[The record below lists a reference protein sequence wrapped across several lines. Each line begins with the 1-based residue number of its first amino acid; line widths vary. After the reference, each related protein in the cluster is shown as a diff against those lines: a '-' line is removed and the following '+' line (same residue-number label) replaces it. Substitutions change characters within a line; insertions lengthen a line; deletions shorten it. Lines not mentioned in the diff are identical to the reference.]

1 MVIDRKMG
9 WHSGVNYTAQVNA
22 ATESTEFS
30 EKNTK
35 GSVFSVAKLF
45 LSLDG
50 KIIFMTHLIIVGGGL
65 AGSEAAWQAA
75 QRGLKVRLFE
85 MRPTLQTGAHQT
97 HDLAELVC
105 SNSLGSNLPDRAS
118 GVLKD
123 EARLMGSMLLECA
136 EQASL
141 PAGGALAVDRELFA
155 RLVTERIQN
164 HPNIQIVREEVKE
177 VPNTPAILASGP
189 LTSPALSTSIASLS
203 GEEHLFFFDA
213 IAPVIHAESINM
225 EIAFRASRYGVQSHP
240 ASADVATQAASSA
253 HDDDGDYINCPFTK
267 EEYYAFVESLMSAER
282 IELRSF
288 EEAIK
293 SGVKAGHFFEGCL
306 PVEIIAERGID
317 SLAFGP
323 MRPVGIRDPR
333 TGKRPYAVVQLR
345 QDNLAGSL
353 YNIVGFQTNLKFPE
367 QKRVLRLIPG
377 LESAEFMRY
386 GQMHRNTFIASPK
399 LLRPTL
405 QHIRRDDLF
414 FAGQITGVEGYMGN
428 IATGLLAGIN
438 AAHLLQQEELLTLP
452 QTSMLGALCHYVTHA
467 DLKDFQPMKANFGIL
482 PPLESASKIGKRDR
496 GKAYAERAM
505 RDLKLAVEGV
515 EA

>member
-1 MVIDRKMG
+1 MTDLIVI
-9 WHSGVNYTAQVNA
+9 
-22 ATESTEFS
+22 
-30 EKNTK
+30 
-35 GSVFSVAKLF
+35 
-45 LSLDG
+45 
-50 KIIFMTHLIIVGGGL
+50 GGGL

-75 QRGLKVRLFE
+75 QRGLHVKLYE
-85 MRPTLQTGAHQT
+85 MRPSLQTGAHQT
-97 HDLAELVC
+97 PYLAELVC

-118 GVLKD
+118 GVLKN
-123 EARLMGSMLLECA
+123 EMRILGSMLLECA

-141 PAGGALAVDRELFA
+141 PAGGALAVDRERFA
-155 RLVTERIQN
+155 RLVTERLQN
-164 HPNIQIVREEVKE
+164 HPNIEIIREERKDI
-177 VPNTPAILASGP
+177 PTKPAIVASGP
-189 LTSPALSTSIASLS
+189 LTSPALSQSIAALS

-213 IAPVIHAESINM
+213 IAPVIHADSIDMN
-225 EIAFRASRYGVQSHP
+225 IAFRASRYGTGEQ
-240 ASADVATQAASSA
+240 DE
-253 HDDDGDYINCPFTK
+253 GDYINCPFSND
-267 EEYYAFVESLMSAER
+267 EYYSFVDALMNAER

-306 PVEIIAERGID
+306 PIEIIAERGID

-377 LESAEFMRY
+377 LENAEFMRY

-405 QHIRRDDLF
+405 QHITRDDLF
-414 FAGQITGVEGYMGN
+414 FAGQLTGVEGYMGN

-438 AAHLLQQEELLTLP
+438 AARWFQAEQPLTLP
-452 QTSMLGALCHYVTHA
+452 VTTMLGALCHYVTHA

-482 PPLESASKIGKRDR
+482 PPLELRMKTGKRER
-496 GKAYAERAM
+496 GKAYAERALA
-505 RDLKLAVEGV
+505 DLQYTLSGI